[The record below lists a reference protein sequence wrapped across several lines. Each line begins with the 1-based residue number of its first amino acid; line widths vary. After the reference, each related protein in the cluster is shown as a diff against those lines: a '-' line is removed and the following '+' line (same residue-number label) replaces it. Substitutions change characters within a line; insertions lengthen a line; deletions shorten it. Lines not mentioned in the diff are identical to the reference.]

1 MELDA
6 TFYALVG
13 LIIFLALIV
22 YLKVPGVIGKSLD
35 ARADKIRDELEE
47 ARRLREEAQSL
58 LAEYQRKR
66 KEAEKEAGEIVAIAQ
81 REAHGLLE
89 EAKKKTE
96 DYVAR
101 RNKLA
106 EQKIAQAEVE
116 AVNEVRAS
124 AVDIAVAAAGR
135 ILSDKV
141 DAKTSA
147 DLFKSSLSEVK
158 TRLN

>member
-13 LIIFLALIV
+13 LVIFLALIV
-22 YLKVPGVIGKSLD
+22 YLKVPGVVGKSLD
-35 ARADKIRDELEE
+35 TRADRIRDELEE

-66 KEAEKEAGEIVAIAQ
+66 KEAEKEATEIVAIAQ

-96 DYVAR
+96 EYVTR

-124 AVDIAVAAAGR
+124 AVDIAVAAASR
-135 ILSDKV
+135 ILADKV

-147 DLFKSSLSEVK
+147 DLFKSSLGEVK

>member
-13 LIIFLALIV
+13 LVIFLALVV
-22 YLKVPGVIGKSLD
+22 YLKVPGVVGKSLD
-35 ARADKIRDELEE
+35 ARASRIRDELEE

-66 KEAEKEAGEIVAIAQ
+66 KEAEKEATEIVAIAQ
-81 REAHGLLE
+81 REAHGMLE

-96 DYVAR
+96 EYVAR

-124 AVDIAVAAAGR
+124 AVDIAVAAASR
-135 ILSDKV
+135 ILADKV

-147 DLFKSSLSEVK
+147 DLFKSSLTELKS
-158 TRLN
+158 RLN

>member
-13 LIIFLALIV
+13 LIIFLALV
-22 YLKVPGVIGKSLD
+22 AYLKVPGVVGKSLD
-35 ARADKIRDELEE
+35 ARADRIRDELEE

-58 LAEYQRKR
+58 LADYQRKR
-66 KEAEKEAGEIVAIAQ
+66 KEAEKEAAEIVAIAQ

-89 EAKKKTE
+89 EAKKKSE
-96 DYVAR
+96 EYIAR

-106 EQKIAQAEVE
+106 EQKIAQAQVE
-116 AVNEVRAS
+116 AVNEVRAT
-124 AVDIAVAAAGR
+124 AVDVAVAAAGR
-135 ILSDKV
+135 ILADKV
-141 DAKTSA
+141 DAKASA